1 MRKRLYK
8 RNVGVMLTE
17 DSYFQLIEITN
28 KLEVTVS
35 EYIRDLVVKKIQK
48 EMETKRNG

>member
-1 MRKRLYK
+1 
-8 RNVGVMLTE
+8 MLTE
-17 DSYFQLIEITN
+17 KSYLQLIEITN

-35 EYIRDLVVKKIQK
+35 EYIRNLVVKKIQE